1 MKNHLI
7 PLVGAA
13 LLTFGAQFA
22 AAAEVTIAWQG
33 NKALAG
39 VALQAFDT
47 TVSSSEPVFD
57 DYALRLGYT
66 NLSNNSSF
74 AAFCIAPLKGNSV
87 LPEQYTKSAFG
98 GDQGAHLASLYQVAY
113 RANMD
118 ATQQAAFQLAVWEFT
133 QEVPNASGVISFG
146 TRTGNFHVSA
156 PDSVLNLADSY
167 VSDALN
173 FKGQSAFSVFKL
185 NNATYQDLVTA
196 EITSAVPEPETFA
209 LFLGGL
215 GAIGLLA
222 RRRTVR

>member
-1 MKNHLI
+1 
-7 PLVGAA
+7 
-13 LLTFGAQFA
+13 
-22 AAAEVTIAWQG
+22 
-33 NKALAG
+33 
-39 VALQAFDT
+39 
-47 TVSSSEPVFD
+47 
-57 DYALRLGYT
+57 
-66 NLSNNSSF
+66 
-74 AAFCIAPLKGNSV
+74 
-87 LPEQYTKSAFG
+87 
-98 GDQGAHLASLYQVAY
+98 
-113 RANMD
+113 
-118 ATQQAAFQLAVWEFT
+118 
-133 QEVPNASGVISFG
+133 PNASGVISFG